1 MKKRY
6 GKARWI
12 DTRLSKPYKVRRA
25 FAHVSMAASF
35 AAVTARLRMIAYAPA
50 HMPGK
55 VEAMVETYIGA
66 IETAKTIQ
74 ERIKR

>member
-25 FAHVSMAASF
+25 VAHVRMAASF
-35 AAVTARLRMIAYAPA
+35 AAAAVRLRMIASTPA
-50 HMPGK
+50 NMPGK
-55 VEAMVETYIGA
+55 VVAMSETYIDV
-66 IETAKTIQ
+66 IKTTKKIW
-74 ERIKR
+74 EGVKR